1 MEQPENSYY
10 WPPGSAIPSFSPSTQ
25 ESGTAVAHP
34 TPRCTPPDTPTR
46 IQLQLQPPPVRQL
59 PLTESD
65 EITSME
71 DTLRKILKAQNELKQ
86 QMNGI
91 MIRVDKIE
99 HQAGIEV
106 ADSSLSSSSTS
117 TPDD

>member
-1 MEQPENSYY
+1 MFCSQPLQTANFEASYAVRRSSKSSYMEQPENSSY
-10 WPPGSAIPSFSPSTQ
+10 WPPGSVIPSFSPSTQ
-25 ESGTAVAHP
+25 ESGTAVAYP

-71 DTLRKILKAQNELKQ
+71 DTLRKILKSTKQTEAALK
-86 QMNGI
+86 
-91 MIRVDKIE
+91 
-99 HQAGIEV
+99 
-106 ADSSLSSSSTS
+106 
-117 TPDD
+117 